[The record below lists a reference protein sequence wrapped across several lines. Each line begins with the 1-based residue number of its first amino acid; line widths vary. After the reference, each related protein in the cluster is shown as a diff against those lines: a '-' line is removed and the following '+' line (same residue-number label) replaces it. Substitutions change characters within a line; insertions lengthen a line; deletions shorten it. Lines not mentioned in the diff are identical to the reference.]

1 MWLIQK
7 GLSMALG
14 IFFLSISILMP
25 IYYILVLEQ
34 ETSIQTSAYLINHQQ
49 EAEKLTIKIPFSL
62 SYNNDWEESV
72 ASDGLF
78 EYEGQFYTVI
88 SKDFKS
94 DTLYFNCIK
103 NNNAREIFSA
113 LSEKMQAFTD
123 SDAQNEA
130 PSKSSSKIIKLLNL
144 NYYLSANS
152 TFHFDTSFT
161 DESSKV
167 FIHHILFYT
176 SPYLSQNTPPPDAKV
191 WS

>member
-123 SDAQNEA
+123 SDGQNEA
-130 PSKSSSKIIKLLNL
+130 PSKSTSKIIKLLNL

-161 DESSKV
+161 EKSSKV
-167 FIHHILFYT
+167 YIHHNLYYT
-176 SPYLSQNTPPPDAKV
+176 SPFLSQNTPPPDAKV